1 MLVFCCRPDRG
12 TCSPPQSVFF
22 AVRFSFRK
30 FADFPDFRMHA
41 LMTFDAVSENLSPK
55 SQMPSAFLGASRPL
69 MQKTLAKAVECSGIG
84 VHSGERVNLRLC
96 PAAED
101 TGVIF
106 IRTDL
111 FNGARAISARWDS
124 VVDTKMC
131 TVIGNDH
138 GGKVSTVEHLMAAV
152 YACGIDNMIIEI
164 DGSEVPVMDGSADSF
179 VFLLEVAGSVEQGA
193 PKREIEILSPVEVE
207 CKGKRA
213 RLSPYDAARYSVTI
227 NFDRAPIKTQ
237 SCDVTLSPS
246 SFKSEVSRAR
256 TFGFFEEV
264 DQLQKMG
271 LARGG
276 SLDNSIIIKGDVI
289 LNEGGLRY
297 SNEFARHKVL
307 DAIGDLALAGM
318 GIRGHFEGLCT
329 GHALNNRLLKALFA
343 SPEAW
348 RTVEASEAA
357 FNSALV

>member
-1 MLVFCCRPDRG
+1 
-12 TCSPPQSVFF
+12 
-22 AVRFSFRK
+22 
-30 FADFPDFRMHA
+30 
-41 LMTFDAVSENLSPK
+41 
-55 SQMPSAFLGASRPL
+55 

-84 VHSGERVNLRLC
+84 VHSGKRVNLRLC
-96 PAAED
+96 PSAED
-101 TGVIF
+101 TGIVF

-111 FNGARAISARWDS
+111 VNGARTIKARWDN
-124 VVDTKMC
+124 VVDTQMC

-138 GGKVSTVEHLMAAV
+138 GSKVSTVEHLMAAIS
-152 YACGIDNMIIEI
+152 ACGIDNMIIEI

-179 VFLLEVAGSVEQGA
+179 VFLLEVAGTVAQNASR
-193 PKREIEILSPVEVE
+193 REIEILSPIEVE

-237 SCDVTLSPS
+237 SCDVTLSPA

-264 DQLQKMG
+264 EQLQKKG
-271 LARGG
+271 LALGG
-276 SLDNSIIIKGDVI
+276 SLDNSIVIKGDSV

-297 SNEFARHKVL
+297 NNEFARHKVL

-318 GIRGHFEGLCT
+318 PLRGHFEGLCC
-329 GHALNNRLLKALFA
+329 GHALNNRLLRTLFA
-343 SPEAW
+343 TPEAW
-348 RTVEASEAA
+348 RVVENGSDSFLA
-357 FNSALV
+357 ALV

>member
-1 MLVFCCRPDRG
+1 
-12 TCSPPQSVFF
+12 
-22 AVRFSFRK
+22 
-30 FADFPDFRMHA
+30 MHA
-41 LMTFDAVSENLSPK
+41 LMSYDVVSDILRPK
-55 SQMPSAFLGASRPL
+55 SQIPPAFLGASRPL

-101 TGVIF
+101 TGIVF
-106 IRTDL
+106 MRTDL
-111 FNGARAISARWDS
+111 FNGARTIPARWDN
-124 VVDTKMC
+124 VIDTKMC

-138 GGKVSTVEHLMAAV
+138 GGKVSTVEHLMAAI
-152 YACGIDNMIIEI
+152 YAAGIDNAIVEI

-179 VFLLEVAGSVEQGA
+179 VFLLEVAGMVEQGA

-213 RLSPYDAARYSVTI
+213 RLSPDSAARYSVTI
-227 NFDRAPIKTQ
+227 DFDRAPIKTQ
-237 SCDVTLSPS
+237 SCDITLSPS
-246 SFKSEVSRAR
+246 AFKSEVSRAR

-264 DQLQKMG
+264 EQMQKMG

-276 SLDNSIIIKGDVI
+276 SLDNSIVIKNDVI

-348 RTVEASEAA
+348 RTVEAGENAFDAA
-357 FNSALV
+357 IA

>member
-1 MLVFCCRPDRG
+1 M
-12 TCSPPQSVFF
+12 SY
-22 AVRFSFRK
+22 
-30 FADFPDFRMHA
+30 
-41 LMTFDAVSENLSPK
+41 DAVSDGLSPK
-55 SQMPSAFLGASRPL
+55 SQMPSAFLGSVRPL
-69 MQKTLAKAVECSGIG
+69 MQKTLASSVECSGVG
-84 VHSGERVNLRLC
+84 VHSGEKVNLRLC

-101 TGVIF
+101 TGIVF

-111 FNGARAISARWDS
+111 FNGSRIIQARWDS
-124 VVDTKMC
+124 VIDTRMC

-138 GGKVSTVEHLMAAV
+138 GGKVSTVEHLMAAIS
-152 YACGIDNMIIEI
+152 ACGIDNVTIEI

-179 VFLLEVAGSVEQGA
+179 VFLLEVAGSVEQDA
-193 PKREIEILSPVEVE
+193 PKREIEILSPIEVE
-207 CKGKRA
+207 CGNKRA
-213 RLSPYDAARYSVTI
+213 RLSPCDAARYSVTI

-237 SCDVTLSPS
+237 SCDVTLSSS
-246 SFKSEVSRAR
+246 SFKREVSRAR

-264 DQLQKMG
+264 DQLQKLG

-318 GIRGHFEGLCT
+318 GLRGHFEGLCT

-343 SPEAW
+343 APEAW
-348 RTVEASEAA
+348 RTVEASESVLNAPV
-357 FNSALV
+357 L